1 VYPQRNHLDPGQ
13 DQAGRLRT
21 SDQLEQLWLDGAPG
35 LQALDA
41 AGDEQLRFPGH
52 GQDQIARPLA

>member
-1 VYPQRNHLDPGQ
+1 VYPRRNHLDPGQ
-13 DQAGRLRT
+13 DQAGRLHAPG
-21 SDQLEQLWLDGAPG
+21 QPEQHRLADALG

-52 GQDQIARPLA
+52 GQDRIARPLA